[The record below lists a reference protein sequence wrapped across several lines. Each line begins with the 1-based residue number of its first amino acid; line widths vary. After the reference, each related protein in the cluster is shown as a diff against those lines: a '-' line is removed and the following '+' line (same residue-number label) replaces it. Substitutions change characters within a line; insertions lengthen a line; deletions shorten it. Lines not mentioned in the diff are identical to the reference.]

1 MKAAVIYQWGDRPK
15 YEDFPDPV
23 MGEGEV
29 LIEVQAVGLE
39 NVDKAVAE
47 GRHYASGQFL
57 SQFPAIVGFDGIGRL
72 EDGSLVGFGGMKPP
86 YGAMAEKAVVPKTHT
101 VPIPAGIDAVTA
113 AAMPAAALTSLFPL
127 RWAARLQAGETV
139 LINGA
144 TGVAGQLA
152 VQIARHLGAGRV
164 IGTGRNPQSLEKVL
178 ALGADAVIDLNQA
191 DEALAEDFK
200 QVAGQGYDVIL
211 DFLWGHP
218 TEVLLRTLV
227 PTNLHL
233 SGKRIRLI
241 QIGEK
246 AGHTIQLSGDSLRT
260 SGLEIYGAAAGL
272 TPAAMAEGAQQ
283 VYDLI
288 LAGQL
293 HMEIERVP
301 LREIEQAWQRTDFQ
315 GKRLVVIP

>member
-1 MKAAVIYQWGDRPK
+1 MKAAVLHQFGGIPK

-23 MGEGEV
+23 AGEGEV
-29 LIEVQAVGLE
+29 LIEVLAVGLE
-39 NVDKAVAE
+39 NVDKAMAE
-47 GRHYASGQFL
+47 EKHYASRQFL
-57 SQFPAIVGFDGIGRL
+57 SRLPAIVGFDGIGRL
-72 EDGSLVGFGGMKPP
+72 QDGSLVGFGGMQAP

-113 AAMPAAALTSLFPL
+113 AALPAAALTALFPL
-127 RWAARLQAGETV
+127 RWGSRLQVGETV

-152 VQIARHLGAGRV
+152 VQLAKHLGAGRV
-164 IGTGRNPQSLEKVL
+164 IGTGRNPESLKKIL
-178 ALGADAVIDLNQA
+178 ALGADAVIDLSQD
-191 DEALAEDFK
+191 DEALAAAFR
-200 QVAGQGYDVIL
+200 QAAGPGYDVIL

-218 TEVLLRTLV
+218 TEVLIQTLV
-227 PTNLHL
+227 PATLHF

-246 AGHTIQLSGDSLRT
+246 AGSTIQLTGDSLRT

-293 HMEIERVP
+293 TMEIEQVP
-301 LREIEQAWQRTDFQ
+301 LREIEAAWQRSDFQ